1 MNLSL
6 ILDDMEVSFACG
18 SSRNSDRTAREY
30 RRMFEH
36 FIAFLEGGTT
46 YTYDTVGSQLVR
58 VFVKHL
64 MEPHGLLRRKVET
77 CSFCAEAP
85 SLGRDGNGYSAS
97 YAKRHLAALRAGY
110 QYLLAEGYVASDPTV
125 GVSAPKV
132 MTGRQYVPSEEEV
145 KKLLAYTGTPRS
157 RLLVHLAYFVPA
169 RRAELA
175 GMRYCDID
183 DKRVWRF
190 TAKGG
195 KPHAYVINA
204 PAWQALRAH
213 REWQRREARKHPAMA
228 AALADPETAY
238 VFLTRSGQPIEPGH
252 LVRLLKRH
260 AVRAGV
266 GVIPARGREWDAI
279 DGMTSRL
286 SPHALRRAWA
296 SHVLNGDRPVPLDV
310 VSKALGHADV
320 TTTQRHYAFTD
331 DNRAHAALVNH
342 RL

>member
-1 MNLSL
+1 MTTTQL
-6 ILDDMEVSFACG
+6 LDDMELSLASG
-18 SSRNSDRTAREY
+18 RNSERTAQEY

-36 FIAFLEGGTT
+36 FIAFLDGTT
-46 YTYDTVGSQLVR
+46 YTYETATADQVGW
-58 VFVKHL
+58 FVKHL
-64 MEPHGLLRRKVET
+64 MEPHGLFKRLVDT
-77 CSFCAEAP
+77 CPVCSNAA
-85 SLGRDGNGYSAS
+85 SLGRDGRGYSAS
-97 YAKRHLAALRAGY
+97 YAKRHLVALRAGY
-110 QYLLAEGYVASDPTV
+110 QFLLSYGYAARDPTA
-125 GVSAPKV
+125 GVPAPKV
-132 MTGRQYVPSEEEV
+132 TGGRQYVPSKEEV
-145 KKLLAYTGTPRS
+145 NRLLAYTGTPRS

-175 GMRYCDID
+175 RMRYCDID
-183 DKRVWRF
+183 ENRVWKL

-195 KPHAYVINA
+195 KPHAYAIHGA
-204 PAWQALRAH
+204 AWQALRAH
-213 REWQRREARKHPAMA
+213 RQWQQREARKHPAMA

-238 VFLTRSGQPIEPGH
+238 VFLTRSGRPIEPGH

-260 AVRAGV
+260 AVHAGV
-266 GVIPARGREWDAI
+266 GVIPARGREWGAI
-279 DGMTSRL
+279 NGMTSRL

-331 DNRAHAALVNH
+331 DNRAYAALVNH